1 MKPSE
6 SVEREIENLNAKLQD
21 FSSRLLGL
29 QNELDKKHAETAEA
43 MLENRNTESLEF
55 EIATLERRKKTAE
68 LAREKL
74 EVQIR
79 EANERLAQAKK
90 KEGEARVLAINGEL
104 GEAIASLERNL
115 EDAIIS
121 SKRIDALLEEG
132 WRIFHTLGVPLS
144 PLGEKISYPSRTEAL
159 VNLQALV
166 SFYHPKEKAA

>member
-1 MKPSE
+1 MQTSE
-6 SVEREIENLNAKLQD
+6 TIQQEIENLTTRLRDFEARISSLQED
-21 FSSRLLGL
+21 
-29 QNELDKKHAETAEA
+29 LDRKHAETAEA
-43 MLENRNTESLEF
+43 MLENRNTDSLEF
-55 EIATLERRKKTAE
+55 DIATLERRKKTAE

>member
-104 GEAIASLERNL
+104 TEAIASLERRL
-115 EDAIIS
+115 EEAIIS
-121 SKRIDALLEEG
+121 SKRIDTLLEEG

-144 PLGEKISYPSRTEAL
+144 PLGEKISYPSRTETL
-159 VNLQALV
+159 LNLQALV
-166 SFYHPKEKAA
+166 SFYRPKSNA